1 MNRADSLDDLVEIDR
16 KKVEMAGETPIL
28 MPVLEARV
36 RPSKGTQEISL
47 ILARSDVSSDTLTVA
62 VEAFDQRGQRCR
74 SCGDASAEIQK
85 IREALDLELPDES
98 GRQ

>member
-1 MNRADSLDDLVEIDR
+1 
-16 KKVEMAGETPIL
+16 

-62 VEAFDQRGQRCR
+62 VEALYQRGQRCW
-74 SCGDASAEIQK
+74 SCREAAAEIQK
-85 IREALDLELPDES
+85 IRERLDSELPDES
-98 GRQ
+98 